1 MIPSAHFRLMTHNS
15 EGPTGFTMQINAY
28 MQRTA
33 SLDFRYTNYESLW
46 RNGNS
51 TLSKCNFSFVYTSVN
66 HSTWITIKFPHSS
79 EEKQKNLIPSKV
91 ANTEIHVSESVNVK
105 INPGN
110 IETQTGR
117 HQLSYFHIQPQINF
131 TATCT

>member
-28 MQRTA
+28 MQWIA
-33 SLDFRYTNYESLW
+33 SLDFRYTNYELLW

-66 HSTWITIKFPHSS
+66 HSTWILKKFLHSS

-91 ANTEIHVSESVNVK
+91 AKTEIHVSESKNVK
-105 INPGN
+105 KPLDT
-110 IETQTGR
+110 ETQIGR